1 MRKVRRLRRRL
12 RRRFLSVRR
21 YCRLRV
27 QSSFG
32 RTDALSRPPFE
43 CIARVLPPAGSVV
56 LWADGCIVSAS
67 FRVHRRVLPPAG
79 SVVLWADGCIVSAS
93 FRVHR
98 PGSAACG
105 FGRPLGGRMHCLGF
119 LSSASPGPAACGF
132 GRSAGGRMHCLDLL
146 SSASPGF
153 CRLRKS
159 VACPRGRDKPAGRSY
174 APGGGGR
181 LRSGEP
187 SRKRAP
193 EHPVPSDDGER
204 AGIAVR
210 PKKIGTARE
219 RQPRP
224 QTPAKE
230 LI

>member
-1 MRKVRRLRRRL
+1 MRFQFFLFSISCKVHSPGPELSGAGSGRCRP
-12 RRRFLSVRR
+12 SVRIVCGCPPR
-21 YCRLRV
+21 CRCNGSDAEGPPSAAQVPLRSKV
-27 QSSFG
+27 M
-32 RTDALSRPPFE
+32 
-43 CIARVLPPAGSVV
+43 PPAGSVV

-79 SVVLWADGCIVSAS
+79 SVVLWADGCIVSTS

-98 PGSAACG
+98 RVLPPAGSVVLRADGCIV
-105 FGRPLGGRMHCLGF
+105 
-119 LSSASPGPAACGF
+119 SALFRGTSPGPAACGN
-132 GRSAGGRMHCLDLL
+132 RSLVRGDGINRRDGPMH
-146 SSASPGF
+146 PE
-153 CRLRKS
+153 
-159 VACPRGRDKPAGRSY
+159 
-174 APGGGGR
+174 GGR

>member
-1 MRKVRRLRRRL
+1 MPLQRLRCGR
-12 RRRFLSVRR
+12 SAV
-21 YCRLRV
+21 CGAG
-27 QSSFG
+27 SS
-32 RTDALSRPPFE
+32 PFE
-43 CIARVLPPAGSVV
+43 G
-56 LWADGCIVSAS
+56 
-67 FRVHRRVLPPAG
+67 H
-79 SVVLWADGCIVSAS
+79 
-93 FRVHR
+93 
-98 PGSAACG
+98 AACG

-132 GRSAGGRMHCLDLL
+132 SRPLGGRMHCLDLL

-153 CRLRKS
+153 CRLRVQSSFGRTDALSRLPFECIAGSCRLRES

>member
-1 MRKVRRLRRRL
+1 MPLRRLRCGR
-12 RRRFLSVRR
+12 SAV
-21 YCRLRV
+21 CGAGCGAG
-27 QSSFG
+27 SS
-32 RTDALSRPPFE
+32 PFE
-43 CIARVLPPAGSVV
+43 GT
-56 LWADGCIVSAS
+56 
-67 FRVHRRVLPPAG
+67 
-79 SVVLWADGCIVSAS
+79 
-93 FRVHR
+93 
-98 PGSAACG
+98 AACG
-105 FGRPLGGRMHCLGF
+105 FSRPL
-119 LSSASPGPAACGF
+119 
-132 GRSAGGRMHCLDLL
+132 GGRMHCLDLL

-153 CRLRKS
+153 CRLRVQSSFGRTDALSRLPFECIAGSCRLRVQSSFGRTDALSRLPFECIAGSCRLRES

-174 APGGGGR
+174 APGGG

-187 SRKRAP
+187 SRKRVP

-204 AGIAVR
+204 VGIAVR

>member
-1 MRKVRRLRRRL
+1 MPLQRLRCGR
-12 RRRFLSVRR
+12 SAV
-21 YCRLRV
+21 CGAG
-27 QSSFG
+27 SS
-32 RTDALSRPPFE
+32 PFE
-43 CIARVLPPAGSVV
+43 G
-56 LWADGCIVSAS
+56 
-67 FRVHRRVLPPAG
+67 H
-79 SVVLWADGCIVSAS
+79 
-93 FRVHR
+93 
-98 PGSAACG
+98 AACG

-119 LSSASPGPAACGF
+119 LSSASPGSAACGF
-132 GRSAGGRMHCLDLL
+132 GRPLGGRMHCLDLL
-146 SSASPGF
+146 SSASPGPA
-153 CRLRKS
+153 
-159 VACPRGRDKPAGRSY
+159 ACGFGRSAGGRMY
-174 APGGGGR
+174 CLDLFSSASPGPAACGNRSLVRGDGINRRDGPMHPEGGR

>member
-1 MRKVRRLRRRL
+1 MPLQRLRCGR
-12 RRRFLSVRR
+12 SAV
-21 YCRLRV
+21 CGAG
-27 QSSFG
+27 SS
-32 RTDALSRPPFE
+32 PFE
-43 CIARVLPPAGSVV
+43 G
-56 LWADGCIVSAS
+56 
-67 FRVHRRVLPPAG
+67 H
-79 SVVLWADGCIVSAS
+79 
-93 FRVHR
+93 
-98 PGSAACG
+98 AACG

-119 LSSASPGPAACGF
+119 LSSASPGSAACGF
-132 GRSAGGRMHCLDLL
+132 GRPLGGRMHCLDLL
-146 SSASPGF
+146 SSASPGPAACGF
-153 CRLRKS
+153 GHSAGGRMHCLDLFSSASPGPAACGFGRSAGGRMYCLGSLWAYIAGSCRLRKS